1 MKDSMYPNLGRNIK
15 ALREAFGKSQSDMA
29 NDLVTAG
36 ETDERFND
44 DYNFITKQ
52 AISQYEN
59 GLRIPERKYL
69 NLIAKYFKITVDELL
84 YGDFTNLKFN
94 LEKIEDNE
102 INKKYIDCMYPL
114 ITTKI
119 ALENQDFKNAYK
131 LQKNIYDNI
140 KNQSSNFNEEDIDN
154 FKELYKNA
162 YRNDRIIEAI
172 YNLLSWNMFEDFITS
187 ILTPSNLEKL
197 EENENIS
204 TKDYLEMI
212 FLNKPELEKEDAEKN
227 KIYQKEY
234 EKDLKKGEC
243 DFYSYISIL
252 RKANKYTDFVDYYI
266 ALRYMYGLFS
276 DNTYEINRAIGTSLL
291 NTFDSIGNKYVKKF
305 KSINQQ

>member
-94 LEKIEDNE
+94 LEKIED
-102 INKKYIDCMYPL
+102 IDCMYPL

-140 KNQSSNFNEEDIDN
+140 KNQSS
-154 FKELYKNA
+154 K
-162 YRNDRIIEAI
+162 
-172 YNLLSWNMFEDFITS
+172 
-187 ILTPSNLEKL
+187 
-197 EENENIS
+197 
-204 TKDYLEMI
+204 
-212 FLNKPELEKEDAEKN
+212 
-227 KIYQKEY
+227 
-234 EKDLKKGEC
+234 
-243 DFYSYISIL
+243 
-252 RKANKYTDFVDYYI
+252 
-266 ALRYMYGLFS
+266 
-276 DNTYEINRAIGTSLL
+276 
-291 NTFDSIGNKYVKKF
+291 
-305 KSINQQ
+305 